1 MVLKRE
7 EENIHIFQSTSLEIF
22 YFTQETCSYLRISV
36 CTPTPANNIYVK
48 NISNSLST
56 YM

>member
-7 EENIHIFQSTSLEIF
+7 EENIHIFQSTSLEIL